1 MLCILA
7 SGCFFSGASAAR
19 WWRLECKR
27 LFAFYKNYFVIFCN
41 ARHNLNEFGSALIY
55 AKSVIEKNNSRVDC
69 AEADKK
75 TVQAQRYE
83 GRGFL
88 AAGDCTAE
96 LPVIN

>member
-55 AKSVIEKNNSRVDC
+55 AKKCDRKKQQQGGLCGSRQKDRASPKV
-69 AEADKK
+69 
-75 TVQAQRYE
+75 
-83 GRGFL
+83 RG
-88 AAGDCTAE
+88 AG
-96 LPVIN
+96 IFGGW